1 MGKLRTA
8 SDIERI
14 VIHCAATPNG
24 KKFTA
29 EDIDRWHKER
39 GFKRDIAIPFAPDY
53 PAWQCCPQL
62 AHIGYHYV
70 IEPDGRVVSGRPLLE
85 TGAHVQGH
93 NAHTIGICLIGTD
106 QYTSEQWVAL
116 QALVYYLI
124 NRFGI
129 SEADV
134 VGHRELY
141 SGKTCPG
148 FDVAAWLERFY
159 TPEQENILEAIE

>member
-8 SDIERI
+8 SDIKRI

-39 GFKRDIAIPFAPDY
+39 GFKREATIPFAPNY
-53 PAWQCCPQL
+53 PAWQCCPPL

-70 IEPDGRVVSGRPLLE
+70 IELDGRVVSGRPLLE

-93 NAHTIGICLIGTD
+93 NADTIGICLVGTD
-106 QYTSEQWVAL
+106 QFTSEQWVAL
-116 QALVYYLI
+116 EALVYYLI

-134 VGHRELY
+134 VGHRDLY
-141 SGKTCPG
+141 DGKTCPG
-148 FDVAAWLERFY
+148 FDVAAWLERFS